1 MAAPPCVAIG
11 CARAGFDAG
20 RLMPGWDSESWGYH
34 GDDGGRFHGDG
45 AAVARGETFG
55 RGDVVGC
62 GVDRGRREVFFTRNG
77 VGVGGIPLSQKD
89 LDEPLYPCV
98 GLDHGDAVEVN
109 FGAEPFAYDVRARD
123 GGKDLSRALAKQ
135 CAPLAGGSVQT
146 GCFCRPRADS
156 SSG

>member
-1 MAAPPCVAIG
+1 M
-11 CARAGFDAG
+11 
-20 RLMPGWDSESWGYH
+20 S
-34 GDDGGRFHGDG
+34 
-45 AAVARGETFG
+45 
-55 RGDVVGC
+55 
-62 GVDRGRREVFFTRNG
+62 
-77 VGVGGIPLSQKD
+77 VGGIPLQQKD

-109 FGAEPFAYDVRARD
+109 FGAEPFAYDVRSRD

>member
-1 MAAPPCVAIG
+1 
-11 CARAGFDAG
+11 
-20 RLMPGWDSESWGYH
+20 MPGWDSESWGYH

-45 AAVARGETFG
+45 AAVSRGDTFG

-77 VGVGGIPLSQKD
+77 VSVGGIPLQQKD

-109 FGAEPFAYDVRARD
+109 FGAEPFAYDVRSRD
-123 GGKDLSRALAKQ
+123 GGGRSRAPRPPRA
-135 CAPLAGGSVQT
+135 ARGRVRT
-146 GCFCRPRADS
+146 GCFCRPRPCRRGAGTS
-156 SSG
+156 RLVAATLAR

>member
-1 MAAPPCVAIG
+1 M
-11 CARAGFDAG
+11 
-20 RLMPGWDSESWGYH
+20 
-34 GDDGGRFHGDG
+34 
-45 AAVARGETFG
+45 
-55 RGDVVGC
+55 VGC

-77 VGVGGIPLSQKD
+77 VSVGGIPLQQKD

-109 FGAEPFAYDVRARD
+109 FGAEPFAYDVRSRD
-123 GGKDLSRALAKQ
+123 GGKEMSRALAKQ
-135 CAPLAGGSVQT
+135 CAPLAGGSVNT

>member
-1 MAAPPCVAIG
+1 M
-11 CARAGFDAG
+11 
-20 RLMPGWDSESWGYH
+20 
-34 GDDGGRFHGDG
+34 
-45 AAVARGETFG
+45 
-55 RGDVVGC
+55 GC